1 MAKLSLHA
9 RTPKTFMSHLSTRV
23 ILIHYFCS
31 FFTII
36 YKPCIFQRYNLTV
49 RRLIQKTFMSQYNML
64 AIKGLVFDIL
74 LLHPIYTQNSLY
86 DLSYSVSRKPLRL
99 LIYQS
104 NYRQK

>member
-1 MAKLSLHA
+1 
-9 RTPKTFMSHLSTRV
+9 
-23 ILIHYFCS
+23 
-31 FFTII
+31 
-36 YKPCIFQRYNLTV
+36 
-49 RRLIQKTFMSQYNML
+49 ML

-86 DLSYSVSRKPLRL
+86 DLSYSVSTKPLRL